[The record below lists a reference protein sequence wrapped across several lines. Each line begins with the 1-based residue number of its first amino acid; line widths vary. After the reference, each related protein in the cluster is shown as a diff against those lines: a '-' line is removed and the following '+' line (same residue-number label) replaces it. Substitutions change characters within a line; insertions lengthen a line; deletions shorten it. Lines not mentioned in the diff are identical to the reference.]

1 MATFNRGNKFKGG
14 FNIGGVKHHHPLSS
28 EEISY
33 VLQILKTTTFGGDQ
47 LENLAVVVMKLQEEY
62 KRVSEKEQKTA

>member
-14 FNIGGVKHHHPLSS
+14 FNIGGVKHHHPLNT

-33 VLQILKTTTFGGDQ
+33 ILQILKGMTFAGDQ
-47 LENLAVVVMKLQEEY
+47 LENLAIVVMKLQDEY
-62 KRVSEKEQKTA
+62 KRVLEKEQKTD